1 MNMEN
6 DTVVLR
12 TNKEKKHY
20 LAVMKHMKSVSET
33 EYMDFIK
40 SYPRHLVYHV
50 DSTQEPTR
58 HTLCDLSLNGID
70 MDAMAC
76 LVAYMEESGMGTGDG
91 AYYICTNVDALIE
104 YDTKCKV
111 GGNVIMP
118 MVRDLSE

>member
-1 MNMEN
+1 MEN

-20 LAVMKHMKSVSET
+20 LAVMRHMKSVSEA
-33 EYMDFIK
+33 EYMDFVK

-70 MDAMAC
+70 MDVMAC
-76 LVAYMEESGMGTGDG
+76 LVAYMEEFGVDNGGDK
-91 AYYICTNVDALIE
+91 YYICTNVDALVE
-104 YDTKCKV
+104 YAAKCSV

-118 MVRDLSE
+118 MIWELPE